1 MRKEENICYVVPDYD
16 VVTSLSLVLLGECKG
31 KLETYASHPAN
42 TQH

>member
-1 MRKEENICYVVPDYD
+1 MGKEKNICYAVPGYD

-31 KLETYASHPAN
+31 KLETYASYPAN